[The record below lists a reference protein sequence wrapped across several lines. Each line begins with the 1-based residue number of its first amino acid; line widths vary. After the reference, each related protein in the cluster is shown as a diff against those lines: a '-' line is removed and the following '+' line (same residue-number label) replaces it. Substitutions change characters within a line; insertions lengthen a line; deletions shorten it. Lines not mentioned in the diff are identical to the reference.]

1 MDNCLLYDWI
11 TFSSPC
17 LCLSECIKWLGLPS
31 NLDWEKQLGSR
42 LRYRYRDFFHGISI
56 HYTPE
61 DDDKKLNPGVCVE
74 MSGSGCRAFETYT
87 NSDIGALIERIK
99 AYGYHVSRL
108 DIAYD
113 DFSGVIDLETMA
125 NQARNFWFTS
135 RLQRCA
141 ILSESKISET
151 EIAGL
156 TVGHG
161 SKSSR
166 IYIRCYDKRYERSAI
181 DELEHWVRFEI
192 QLRDENAMGF
202 INFSAPLGAKFSGVI
217 SNYLNYREQ
226 GIDEN
231 KRRWKLSPWWVS
243 FLGDCEK
250 ISISSKKTEDYNRD
264 RFNAYIWSLRNV
276 IKTAIL
282 LEGPS
287 KFLADMIA
295 GSEALPARYDQLIRE
310 CGVHDLN
317 EIRRFMEFYEKEIA
331 NHD

>member
-1 MDNCLLYDWI
+1 M
-11 TFSSPC
+11 
-17 LCLSECIKWLGLPS
+17 
-31 NLDWEKQLGSR
+31 
-42 LRYRYRDFFHGISI
+42 
-56 HYTPE
+56 
-61 DDDKKLNPGVCVE
+61 
-74 MSGSGCRAFETYT
+74 
-87 NSDIGALIERIK
+87 
-99 AYGYHVSRL
+99 
-108 DIAYD
+108 
-113 DFSGVIDLETMA
+113 IDLETMA

-243 FLGDCEK
+243 FLGD
-250 ISISSKKTEDYNRD
+250 SKYK
-264 RFNAYIWSLRNV
+264 
-276 IKTAIL
+276 
-282 LEGPS
+282 
-287 KFLADMIA
+287 
-295 GSEALPARYDQLIRE
+295 
-310 CGVHDLN
+310 H
-317 EIRRFMEFYEKEIA
+317 
-331 NHD
+331 